1 VPGFTIS
8 DIYLSNMFMS
18 GLGQGNCDCEDR
30 TSRVELDPV
39 ALVAGGQAQG
49 PNFLSQERNKTTF
62 AWKQILNFSFKSDIY
77 VL

>member
-1 VPGFTIS
+1 
-8 DIYLSNMFMS
+8 MFMS

-49 PNFLSQERNKTTF
+49 PNFLSQERNKTSF
-62 AWKQILNFSFKSDIY
+62 AWKQI
-77 VL
+77 